1 MSEENNDTQTLSNN
15 VSDSLP
21 NDLRVLY
28 IDDDARLLSLVEG
41 QLSVHGIHVDKASS
55 AQEGLSLLEQSDE
68 KTRPHIILCD
78 VMMPNQDGYSFHER
92 VRSNP
97 QWLQIPFI
105 YATALGEEH
114 DYRKGMNLGAD
125 GYLSKPF
132 GQDALITEIKH
143 VLRRVQTM
151 REDERTEIHLL
162 GGQNVRVN
170 NSLSKAPDRGAEQ
183 LVFYLIIQ
191 GQKGQQVRRRRS
203 DIMTDLWQ
211 DITLSGFRS
220 VLSRAKRWSEAWSE
234 WHVTNKEVFFQLND
248 GIWCDYYEI
257 QEVLNRVGSAK
268 EVEGLYSGVLLPN
281 YQEDWVHPKRERLA
295 TQVKNALLEHIP
307 EDMPA
312 REQAFALKTVLKVD
326 SEDYNLWERYIA
338 KLEEAGLQHE
348 AEQARASLEGQ
359 R

>member
-1 MSEENNDTQTLSNN
+1 MSEEKNDTHTLSDTL
-15 VSDSLP
+15 SATLP

-28 IDDDARLLSLVEG
+28 IDDDTRLLSLVEG

-55 AQEGLSLLEQSDE
+55 AQEGMQLLEQSDE
-68 KTRPHIILCD
+68 ETRPHIILCD
-78 VMMPNQDGYSFHER
+78 VMMPNQDGYSFHEY
-92 VRSNP
+92 VRNNP

-105 YATALGEEH
+105 YVTALGEEH

-132 GQDALITEIKH
+132 SHEALLTEIKH
-143 VLRRVQTM
+143 VLRRIETM
-151 REDERTEIHLL
+151 RKDEGTKIHLL
-162 GGQNVRVN
+162 GGQNVRIN
-170 NSLSKAPDRGAEQ
+170 NNLSKAPDRGAEQ

-191 GQKGQQVRRRRS
+191 GHKGQQIRRRRN
-203 DIMTDLWQ
+203 DIMADLWQ

-257 QEVLNRVGSAK
+257 HEVLDRVGSAK
-268 EVEGLYSGVLLPN
+268 EIEGLYSGILLPN
-281 YQEDWVHPKRERLA
+281 YQEDWVQPKRERLA
-295 TQVKNALLEHIP
+295 TRVKNALLEHIP

-326 SEDYNLWERYIA
+326 GEDYALWERYIS
-338 KLEEAGLQHE
+338 KLEAAGLQHE
-348 AEQARASLEGQ
+348 ADQAKVNLEGQ